1 MKSRNGMLLLLASA
15 ITILPLLIVGNA
27 EFSGSDGQAQD
38 LIDGGGYEPW
48 FEPLWEPPS
57 GEIESLLFSL
67 QAALGA
73 GLLGYYIGLRKGRR
87 EEKGRVERSRGE
99 RAELHAGD

>member
-1 MKSRNGMLLLLASA
+1 MRRNGILLLVAAA
-15 ITILPLLIVGNA
+15 IVVLPLLIKGNA

-38 LIDGGGYEPW
+38 LIDSAGYQPW

-73 GLLGYYIGLRKGRR
+73 GLLGYYVGLRRG
-87 EEKGRVERSRGE
+87 RGE
-99 RAELHAGD
+99 GRKERRDAVHAGD